1 MELNEASVTFA
12 KALAHHASLFLKDEL
27 ENTLN
32 RVLQHHLQPFATQL
46 GEVVKEVKDLKSD
59 VGDLKSEVGNLKSE
73 VGNLKNDV
81 GDLKSEVG
89 NLKSEVGN
97 LKSEVGNLK
106 SEVGNLKSE
115 VNKMKSEI
123 DEVKQQANT
132 LTQRFDKFIDFQL
145 KSLKALQTS
154 SSPSPS
160 QSPVSPSTDFVMKS
174 SLAVVRTYSKKQH
187 GTHRTTK
194 SNIFSTPL

>member
-59 VGDLKSEVGNLKSE
+59 VGD
-73 VGNLKNDV
+73 
-81 GDLKSEVG
+81 
-89 NLKSEVGN
+89 